1 MSDCSPVVPISK
13 KTWVCDFCCKAKF
26 PTYEEALKHE
36 KQCEERSHTVTISYQ
51 QGRKLG
57 FVLLN
62 RENQQHVF
70 ISDRPSYNSAL
81 FTFTESLIAAA
92 NQLFSWIDLIVD
104 LEALEEEILQQL
116 VVFAQKNINPIE
128 LRNKSV
134 SVSSIND
141 EILKAA
147 VMGKIR
153 PGDIIAKVSYQDGSK
168 EVWNAP
174 VSHEELGLLLR
185 CPDRYPVELTL
196 QHSAGSTR
204 QHTLHDP
211 LCAKEKLDLSENM
224 ILQHIEWSTL
234 LHRICNLHHLK
245 ELDLSNNNIGRE
257 ACTAIASML
266 KNHSAL
272 NSLSLGNGHID
283 DTCISLLV
291 DGLKHNK
298 SLKSLN
304 LSGNTGITQAG
315 KNCILTL
322 LCDKTTISST
332 YNSNH
337 TLQTDMGFLLI
348 DEVFLLSEIGQMLS
362 FNKKQN
368 AASRKIEYAHFQG
381 DSFDLQPFL
390 DMDVKI
396 MPALLVWLA
405 NNSSESCSCRLGKMY
420 YFIRN
425 WDVPVLFGF
434 PSAESIRIGSRMS
447 ELDTLVKKLRL
458 ENAELKEEVQALKE
472 ASSSPT
478 ETSLKKRRK

>member
-13 KTWVCDFCCKAKF
+13 KKWVCDFCREAVF

-36 KQCEERSHTVTISYQ
+36 KQCEERSHTITISYQ

-57 FVLLN
+57 LVLLPQEN
-62 RENQQHVF
+62 RQQVF
-70 ISDRPSYNSAL
+70 ISDNSAL
-81 FTFTESLIAAA
+81 LIFTKSLIAAA
-92 NQLFSWIDLIVD
+92 DHLFSWNDLIVVD
-104 LEALEEEILQQL
+104 HEALEDEILQQL

-128 LRNKSV
+128 LRNVSY
-134 SVSSIND
+134 SVSSVND
-141 EILKAA
+141 ESLKAA

-168 EVWNAP
+168 EVRKA
-174 VSHEELGLLLR
+174 SFSCKKLGKVLN

-204 QHTLHDP
+204 HHTLHNP

-224 ILQHIEWSTL
+224 ILQHIEWSEL
-234 LHRICNLHHLK
+234 LNRICNLHHLK

-266 KNHSAL
+266 KNQSAL
-272 NSLSLGNGHID
+272 NSLSLSNGHID

-304 LSGNTGITQAG
+304 LFGNTGITQAG

-337 TLQTDMGFLLI
+337 TLQAEMGF
-348 DEVFLLSEIGQMLS
+348 VQYEISHMLS
-362 FNKKQN
+362 FNRKQN
-368 AASRKIEYAHFQG
+368 AALRKIEYAHFQG

-405 NNSSESCSCRLGKMY
+405 NNSSESCSCRLGKIY

-447 ELDTLVKKLRL
+447 ELETLVKKLRL
-458 ENAELKEEVQALKE
+458 ENAQLKEEVQALKE

-478 ETSLKKRRK
+478 ETSLKKRRKYFS